1 MVYSR
6 EMKRTPDEIV
16 DELLV
21 LQSQAGSARAWRQ
34 LVQRWQPKF
43 YAQARR
49 LTANQEGAADVVQET
64 WIAIMRSIH
73 RLEDPARFRAWAHRI
88 VANKS
93 ADWIRKQ
100 QRERK
105 VIDRVAVDLG
115 DRDESVSDTSMI
127 RRIDTLKQAIQTLP
141 RAHRHLISMFYTE
154 NMSLI
159 EIAHVLAIPVGTVKS
174 RLHSIRQELRGV
186 YKGMYHE
193 RN

>member
-1 MVYSR
+1 MVNSYD
-6 EMKRTPDEIV
+6 MKRTPDEIV

-105 VIDRVAVDLG
+105 AIHMVADDLG
-115 DRDESVSDTSMI
+115 EDSVSDTSMI

-141 RAHRHLISMFYTE
+141 RSHRHLISMFYTE
-154 NMSLI
+154 NMSLV
-159 EIAHVLAIPVGTVKS
+159 EIAHVLSIPVGTVKS